1 MKKFSLSFAFS
12 KSFSQIGNT
21 LVMSVATILALM
33 GSLVM
38 LGSVG
43 LLQYTVEVNLADLST
58 QGQAAIFLQSDCTD
72 DEILLVQ
79 GALDGYVQS
88 GQLESYKFVSKEAA
102 LHEEM
107 ERFRDYPQL
116 FHSLQTGENP
126 YRDSFELDAGESGE
140 IASVIEDLQKFALT
154 RSSEEGGDVTFTPVA
169 SYALHDT
176 ATDTV
181 QNVMSV
187 IRNVGLVLFTALLM
201 GGLFI
206 LINTVRLAIFG
217 RSQEL
222 AVMRY
227 VGATQEFIKAPFLMQ
242 GLVLGFF
249 SSAAAFGVQW
259 YLYEKCLAYVG
270 NTFPLITLIPFEYLW
285 YYVLAAFLFVGVL
298 VGFVGGALS
307 TACYLRDGY
316 RFRS

>member
-21 LVMSVATILALM
+21 LVMSIATILALM

-43 LLQYTVEVNLADLST
+43 LLQYTVDVNLADLST
-58 QGQAAIFLQSDCTD
+58 KGQAAIFLQSDCTVED
-72 DEILLVQ
+72 IAQVQKTLDEYVK
-79 GALDGYVQS
+79 DGSLKAYT
-88 GQLESYKFVSKEAA
+88 FVSKEEA
-102 LHEEM
+102 LRAEM

-126 YRDSFELDAGESGE
+126 YRDSYMLEAGESGE
-140 IASVIEDLQKFALT
+140 IVSVIEELKKFSLT
-154 RSSEEGGDVTFTPVA
+154 RSSEEDDSITFTPVVN
-169 SYALHDT
+169 SALHDT

-181 QNVMSV
+181 QKVMKV
-187 IRNVGLVLFTALLM
+187 LRTVGFAIFTALLL

-217 RSQEL
+217 RSREL

-227 VGATQEFIKAPFLMQ
+227 VGATGAFIKAPFLMQ

-259 YLYEKCLAYVG
+259 YLYEACLTYVG

-285 YYVLAAFLFVGVL
+285 YYVLAAFLFVGLL
-298 VGFVGGALS
+298 VGVIGGALS
-307 TACYLRDGY
+307 TACYLRESY
-316 RFRS
+316 RSQS